1 MRKKITTNLLN
12 GILVAASLAAWP
24 EFTASAQ
31 SDWATFWT
39 KFKTAVV
46 KNDKKT
52 VLSLSEQNL
61 SDEDYKILFGAR
73 ARQNC
78 FAKAK
83 PVKDGETYSVFCGGQ
98 GYYFEKVNG
107 QFKFKEWFADD

>member
-1 MRKKITTNLLN
+1 MRKKIATNLLI
-12 GILVAASLAAWP
+12 GILVAASLAVPP
-24 EFTASAQ
+24 EFAAAQ

-39 KFKTAVV
+39 KFKTAVI

-52 VLSLSEQNL
+52 VLSLSEQSL
-61 SDEDYKILFGAR
+61 SNEDYKILFGTS

-98 GYYFEKVNG
+98 GYYFGKVNG